1 MLEIKNRFHAN
12 NKRRVCTTPA
22 MSSANITSSWRVF
35 LAKHD
40 HHPLKQPGDLGKTL
54 KGLKPRKPSLQ
65 RLSAGVLDKLGTTNS
80 MGEIKDKLANGTGG
94 LSE

>member
-1 MLEIKNRFHAN
+1 
-12 NKRRVCTTPA
+12 
-22 MSSANITSSWRVF
+22 
-35 LAKHD
+35 
-40 HHPLKQPGDLGKTL
+40 
-54 KGLKPRKPSLQ
+54 LQ